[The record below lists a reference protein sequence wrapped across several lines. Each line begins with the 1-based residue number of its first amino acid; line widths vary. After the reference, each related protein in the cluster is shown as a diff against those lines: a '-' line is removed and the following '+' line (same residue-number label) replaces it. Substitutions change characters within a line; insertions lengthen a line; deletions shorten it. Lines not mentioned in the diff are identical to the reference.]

1 MIVVLHCSCKMF
13 ETPTFIKENSLS
25 GNIGFLEEAQNVTSV
40 GCTNV
45 IQVDFCFVVILIDS
59 QLSWNVL
66 LLLCIVSKLHWFV
79 ILPGNNEDEVNI

>member
-1 MIVVLHCSCKMF
+1 M
-13 ETPTFIKENSLS
+13 
-25 GNIGFLEEAQNVTSV
+25 

-66 LLLCIVSKLHWFV
+66 LLLCIVSKLHSGFV
-79 ILPGNNEDEVNI
+79 ILPGNNEDENMNI